1 MNYNFLSDQLCYI
14 ARPLHL
20 IQMGSAKIP
29 VLIHT
34 FVWIS
39 LSQTD
44 THKHAHMYWC
54 KKYHASRQFHDVQVP
69 HRKNLQKSWK
79 HIKRH
84 IPIRL
89 YEKLCKT
96 GYNW

>member
-1 MNYNFLSDQLCYI
+1 MNCNFLSDQLCYI

-44 THKHAHMYWC
+44 THMHAHMYWC

-69 HRKNLQKSWK
+69 HRKNLQTNENSGTFQLDCT
-79 HIKRH
+79 RSVQ
-84 IPIRL
+84 
-89 YEKLCKT
+89 
-96 GYNW
+96 NWI